1 MTRINHLD
9 MSNNKI
15 WKDKN
20 VPKEAKYIYSYI
32 YTKGF
37 ERVITDINIGEIQQI
52 INIKNKGLRKNLE
65 TLAKLNYLIYQEYTN
80 GMYTIT
86 LN

>member
-1 MTRINHLD
+1 MKKEKQLD
-9 MSNNKI
+9 ISKHKV

-32 YTKGF
+32 YIKGC
-37 ERVITDINIGEIQQI
+37 EQLLINLNIGELQPI
-52 INIKNKGLRKNLE
+52 IKIKNIGLRKNLE
-65 TLAKLNYLIYQEYTN
+65 ILEKLKYLIYQEYDV